1 METRAKPAIDPA
13 SCGSQDWI
21 EQELAA
27 SKLPDARLEKRLR
40 HLVEQMAK
48 GVGRSIPWACQD
60 WAAAKAAYRFFS
72 NGRVSEE
79 QILAGHFSATRERLG
94 CGEELFLASSAES
107 VGGFWLR

>member
-1 METRAKPAIDPA
+1 MAQAAKRTIDA
-13 SCGSQDWI
+13 ESCGGQNWI

-27 SKLPDARLEKRLR
+27 SKLPDARLDKRLR
-40 HLVEQMAK
+40 CLVEQLAK

-79 QILAGHFSATRERLG
+79 QIMAGHFQATRKRIACTED
-94 CGEELFLASSAES
+94 LFL
-107 VGGFWLR
+107 V

>member
-1 METRAKPAIDPA
+1 MGATEKQAIDPE

-40 HLVEQMAK
+40 YLVEQLAK

-72 NGRVSEE
+72 NDRVNEE
-79 QILAGHFSATRERLG
+79 QILAGHFFNTGANSLWRRTDFSCA
-94 CGEELFLASSAES
+94 
-107 VGGFWLR
+107 